1 MRFIDRKINIL
12 LVDDDSFL
20 VTLYKKNAESYFMD
34 FNTALSGEEAL
45 ALIREG
51 LEPHAILLDINMPG
65 MSGVDVLRTIRGER
79 LVPSTDT
86 IIVSNAFEEEY
97 AHDFEEL
104 GIEDFI
110 PKSSLFPH
118 QILDRVM
125 NRYIISSG
133 QNIKETAPCPL
144 EVF

>member
-1 MRFIDRKINIL
+1 MRFINKKVNVL

-20 VTLYKKNAESYFMD
+20 VMLYKKNAESYLVD
-34 FNTALSGEEAL
+34 LNTALSGEEAL
-45 ALIREG
+45 ELIRTG

-79 LVPSTDT
+79 LVPSTDI

-97 AHDFEEL
+97 AHDFKEF

-110 PKSSLFPH
+110 PKTHLSPSR
-118 QILDRVM
+118 ILDRVVSRYVTPSHVGESFM
-125 NRYIISSG
+125 NSTR
-133 QNIKETAPCPL
+133 
-144 EVF
+144 VF